1 MACKYL
7 FIEVGELKEY
17 VDISPNLL
25 PRITD
30 SIIQLSQETFYKQ
43 NVLCPD
49 YYDELTS
56 EVEAGTVTASNQL
69 VINKIKPALAQRVF
83 IRILQK
89 GGNISTASGFRV
101 HNEDNSNASERTQLA
116 DLIEQARRDA
126 DYYDGDLLLFLEQ
139 NKTDYPTWE
148 ASDCNE
154 CRNNN
159 TGQFNITGAGKKR
172 VRYAK
177 HPTRYREQDNY

>member
-30 SIIQLSQETFYKQ
+30 SIIQLAQETYYKQ

-49 YYDELTS
+49 FYNELTS
-56 EVEAGTVTASNQL
+56 EVETGNVSAANQL

-83 IRILQK
+83 MRILQK

-101 HNEDNSNASERTQLA
+101 HNEENSNASERSQLA

-126 DYYDGDLLLFLEQ
+126 EYYDGDLLLFLEQ
-139 NKTDYPTWE
+139 NKANYPTWE
-148 ASDCNE
+148 SSDCND
-154 CRNNN
+154 CNK
-159 TGQFNITGAGKKR
+159 TTSQFNITGAGKKKL
-172 VRYAK
+172 RYAK
-177 HPTRYREQDNY
+177 HPTRYREQDSY